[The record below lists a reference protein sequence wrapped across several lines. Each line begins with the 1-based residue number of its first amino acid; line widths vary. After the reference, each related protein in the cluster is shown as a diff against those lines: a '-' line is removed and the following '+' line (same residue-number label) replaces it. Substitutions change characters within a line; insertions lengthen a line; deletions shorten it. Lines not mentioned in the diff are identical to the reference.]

1 MKTQVPLFYHKNGWV
16 IIKMARDIFNME
28 VGDRLPSIA
37 KYAEVFSSGRG
48 TVQTAMNFL
57 LENRCIS
64 LEKQGPKGSFL
75 TEIDRTKLWE
85 FTDWGTLLGAVP
97 VPSGEILPSLI
108 TAINLSLRKIH
119 ARFNLV
125 YVIAA
130 HNRLNS
136 LASNHFSFVLTTR
149 LAMNVSKSQYDNLEI
164 AMELPGCTYSV
175 PYTLLHHMERFEGV
189 KDGMRIA
196 VNVRSS
202 EQAFLSEQLC
212 KGKKVQW
219 LEMTHQESSRA
230 FLNGEV
236 DLLVVRPELF
246 PYNAEETNFK
256 IQSINFLGYDEDS
269 TAPVLVTNRG
279 NYGMRQ
285 LLQKHLDEKEV
296 QKFQKMVLDK
306 EIQASFY

>member
-1 MKTQVPLFYHKNGWV
+1 MKEQIPLFYHKNGWV
-16 IIKMARDIFNME
+16 IIKMARDMFNME
-28 VGDRLPSIA
+28 VGDRLCSIA
-37 KYAEVFSSGRG
+37 EYAAVFSSGRG
-48 TVQTAMNFL
+48 TIQTAMNFL

-75 TEIDRTKLWE
+75 TEINRTKLWE
-85 FTDWGTLLGAVP
+85 FTDWGTLLGAIP
-97 VPSGEILPSLI
+97 VPSGEILPALI
-108 TAINLSLRKIH
+108 TAINLSLDKTDVQ
-119 ARFNLV
+119 FNLV

-130 HNRLNS
+130 HNRLNG
-136 LASNHFSFVLTTR
+136 LASNRFNFVLTTR
-149 LAMNVSKSQYDNLEI
+149 LAMKVSKSGYENLEV
-164 AMELPGCTYSV
+164 ATELPGCTYSV
-175 PYTLLHHMERFEGV
+175 PYALLHHMERFEGI

-202 EQAFLSEQLC
+202 EQAFLSEQIC

-246 PYNAEETNFK
+246 PYDPKKWNYK
-256 IQSINFLGYDEDS
+256 IQSIDFLGFDEDS
-269 TAPVLVTNRG
+269 TAPVLVTNQA

-285 LLQKHLDEKEV
+285 LLQKHLDSKEV
-296 QKFQKMVLDK
+296 RKFQKMVLNK
-306 EIQASFY
+306 EIQTSFF